1 MHENSDT
8 WGPRLVNVSLAG
20 AVSDYLQRLQELGA
34 VEGPNGQVGLAPA
47 LEPVLEGLHH
57 LLAGGEVEV
66 HVTRRGHAVLVQE
79 LHQRVE
85 DATRE
90 VNHLQQQA
98 GCSLFT
104 TV

>member
-8 WGPRLVNVSLAG
+8 WGPRLVSVSLAG
-20 AVSDYLQRLQELGA
+20 AVSDYLQRL
-34 VEGPNGQVGLAPA
+34 
-47 LEPVLEGLHH
+47 
-57 LLAGGEVEV
+57 
-66 HVTRRGHAVLVQE
+66 QE